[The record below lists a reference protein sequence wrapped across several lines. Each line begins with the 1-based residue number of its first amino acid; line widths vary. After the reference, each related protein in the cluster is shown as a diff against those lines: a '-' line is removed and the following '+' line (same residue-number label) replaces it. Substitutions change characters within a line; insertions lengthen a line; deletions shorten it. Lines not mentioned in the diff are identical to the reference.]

1 LAFYGSKILIWKVMI
16 FEGLFDSGE
25 VTAKIEVDQQN
36 ITGSSAESVVK
47 IRFRQLA
54 KFMI

>member
-1 LAFYGSKILIWKVMI
+1 VAFYGSKILIWKVMI

-36 ITGSSAESVVK
+36 ITGSSADVVK